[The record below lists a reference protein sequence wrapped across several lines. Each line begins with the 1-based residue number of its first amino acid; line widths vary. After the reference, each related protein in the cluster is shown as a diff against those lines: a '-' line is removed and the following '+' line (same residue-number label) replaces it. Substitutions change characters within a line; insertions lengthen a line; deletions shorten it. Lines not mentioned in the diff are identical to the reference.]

1 MKIHPIFNISI
12 IFFISCS
19 STHFVNNEDSSYK
32 EVNERLKGE
41 KCTIELVNGEEIVEN
56 NIKVE
61 SDSTTVGER
70 KISTK
75 TIKEITINNQG
86 IGVLKGMGYGALSGF
101 ILGGVLYLGSMDE
114 SYSELPL
121 VVLPALGF
129 ALGGLF
135 GGIHGD
141 IDTFVFPLLKVE
153 VTSVTDTGTGMII
166 ILWKG
171 KKMGLRMSQYYG
183 VEKTQD
189 GKIYII
195 IPEEIYKEKFQ

>member
-1 MKIHPIFNISI
+1 MKIHPIFFISVF
-12 IFFISCS
+12 FFISCS
-19 STHFVNNEDSSYK
+19 STHFIKSDDSSFN

-75 TIKEITINNQG
+75 TIKEIVIKNHGTG
-86 IGVLKGMGYGALSGF
+86 ALKGMGYGLLSTSILSG
-101 ILGGVLYLGSMDE
+101 ILYLSSKDE
-114 SYSELPL
+114 PYSD
-121 VVLPALGF
+121 VVWVIYPPMGL

-141 IDTFVFPLLKVE
+141 IEKLVFPTSKIE
-153 VTSVTDTGTGMII
+153 VSSVTDTGTGYII
-166 ILWKG
+166 ILWQG
-171 KKMGLRMSQYYG
+171 KKIGLSNSQYYNI
-183 VEKTQD
+183 EKTRD